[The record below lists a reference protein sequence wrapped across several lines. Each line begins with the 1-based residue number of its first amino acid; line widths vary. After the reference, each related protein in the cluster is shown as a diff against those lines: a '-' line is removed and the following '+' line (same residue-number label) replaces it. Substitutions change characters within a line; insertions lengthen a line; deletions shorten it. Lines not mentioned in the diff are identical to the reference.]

1 MLFFRNSAGNS
12 LRSHRFFWIRPP
24 LETKKLRTPTAVQYE
39 VRSFRGNAEREAGS
53 PATSRHMLYCRRQ
66 PINATCKLRGRPTG
80 HHTASFHP
88 DDCSPVIP
96 AIAGCIFL
104 RLSDELLFPQSLD
117 NLPLTPGSNSVV
129 RSTGRSNHCIT
140 RQTHPASWCAGGRS
154 RTVPPAHSFK
164 PANVRTHVA
173 ANPSRCH
180 VTCFRLTSFLIR
192 LGILPDWSVVRQIA
206 RQYRQTQHRHKQQ
219 CPENDLSHISLIAS
233 RVKTVLM
240 NFASCEERQA
250 SIASG
255 FWAIWSELSTKPEP
269 TFGNSWMNGDLMYT
283 R

>member
-1 MLFFRNSAGNS
+1 MKSGFAVRQEKPCCFFATARE
-12 LRSHRFFWIRPP
+12 IRCDRIDFSGFARRWKQKNFAPR
-24 LETKKLRTPTAVQYE
+24 LLCSTKYE
-39 VRSFRGNAEREAGS
+39 VFGVTQNARQAPQPPPAVCFTVDDYPSMS
-53 PATSRHMLYCRRQ
+53 PATYAVG
-66 PINATCKLRGRPTG
+66 PNG

-88 DDCSPVIP
+88 DDPSTELP
-96 AIAGCIFL
+96 AIAGCISL
-104 RLSDELLFPQSLD
+104 RLSFELLFPQSLD
-117 NLPLTPGSNSVV
+117 NFPLTPGTNSVV

-206 RQYRQTQHRHKQQ
+206 RQHRQTQHRHK
-219 CPENDLSHISLIAS
+219 H
-233 RVKTVLM
+233 
-240 NFASCEERQA
+240 
-250 SIASG
+250 
-255 FWAIWSELSTKPEP
+255 
-269 TFGNSWMNGDLMYT
+269 
-283 R
+283 